1 MKPYLMPQVVSKAIS
16 RTARPVRGR
25 PPAWVL
31 RSLAAS
37 LVLVIS
43 CARGS
48 PNHDAAPQDARVTTP
63 ERQSHR
69 EVRLS
74 TELQTKWG
82 IGLGRASKVSVSSAV
97 TLPGVLALNQSRTAH
112 ISSLLE
118 GKVVSVG
125 ADLGDQVRKNQVLL
139 VVHSPA
145 FAQAKTAFLQA
156 RARLNL
162 SRQEYDRAKKLLK
175 DQAIDQKE
183 YLRREAEHESAATEY
198 AVLESNLHSFGLVQG
213 QVEELIRR
221 YSQAND
227 DTSLD
232 ELADPYLRILSPI
245 DGRIIFRDVIVG
257 EPVKPEKILFTASD
271 LSTLWAIMDARE
283 NDLAHLSSGR
293 GVTIRCQAYLDR
305 TFQGR
310 IFQIGDV
317 VDEKLRTI
325 KVRAEVRN
333 DNLLLKPNMYI
344 RGVIA
349 NSVTAS
355 QVLTVPEEAV
365 QNIEGEPTVFVLER
379 EGVFAVR
386 PVEVGE
392 SAASRRAIIK
402 GLDGS
407 ETLVVT
413 GAFNLK
419 AELLKSTLGGEQ

>member
-1 MKPYLMPQVVSKAIS
+1 MQ
-16 RTARPVRGR
+16 R
-25 PPAWVL
+25 
-31 RSLAAS
+31 
-37 LVLVIS
+37 
-43 CARGS
+43 
-48 PNHDAAPQDARVTTP
+48 
-63 ERQSHR
+63 
-69 EVRLS
+69 
-74 TELQTKWG
+74 KWG
-82 IGLGRASKVSVSSAV
+82 ISLGRVSKVSVSSAV
-97 TLPGVLALNQSRTAH
+97 TLPGVLALNQARTAH

-118 GKVVSVG
+118 GKVISVG
-125 ADLGDQVRKNQVLL
+125 ADLGDQVHKNQILL

-156 RARLNL
+156 RAKLNL
-162 SRQEYDRAKKLLK
+162 SRQEYDRAKRLLK

-213 QVEELIRR
+213 QIEELIRR
-221 YSQAND
+221 YSQVSD

-232 ELADPYLRILSPI
+232 ELADPYLKILSPI
-245 DGRIIFRDVIVG
+245 DGRIIFRDVIIG

-283 NDLAHLSSGR
+283 NDLAHLSPGR
-293 GVTIRCQAYLDR
+293 SVAVRCQAYPDR
-305 TFQGR
+305 SFQGR
-310 IFQIGDV
+310 VFQIGDV

-333 DNLLLKPNMYI
+333 DGLLLKPNMYI
-344 RGVIA
+344 RGLIE

-355 QVLTVPEEAV
+355 QVLAVPEEAV

-392 SAASRRAIIK
+392 KAGSRRVILK
-402 GLDGS
+402 GLDGP
-407 ETLVVT
+407 ETLVVA

-419 AELLKSTLGGEQ
+419 AELLKSTLGGE